1 MRRSALI
8 LFALLTGFVVA
19 APPAAAVPPGTET
32 QLLGQLWTTTLEA
45 PLPENPL
52 AGGDPCV
59 QLAGHVVAPFSA
71 FLPTLTCT
79 VKPGTR
85 LLIAGVTVECSTA
98 EGPPF
103 SGTDPASLRAC
114 AIADSRVAS
123 LAVTV
128 DGARLSLLSVV
139 TGPLAVT
146 LSAPNIV
153 AGPAGPAT
161 SVAAG
166 QLALTQPLP
175 VGCHEIAIEGTFAPD
190 NPAVRAGAVQASF
203 SNSTTIAVS
212 PPGRPVTCG

>member
-45 PLPENPL
+45 PLPKNPL

-123 LAVTV
+123 LAATAPAP
-128 DGARLSLLSVV
+128 GAPPRAVPGGGPRLSLLGAV
-139 TGPLAVT
+139 TGPLA
-146 LSAPNIV
+146 APPPPPNMG

-161 SVAAG
+161 
-166 QLALTQPLP
+166 
-175 VGCHEIAIEGTFAPD
+175 
-190 NPAVRAGAVQASF
+190 
-203 SNSTTIAVS
+203 
-212 PPGRPVTCG
+212 